1 MIRNLIFDFGKVLVD
16 FDFIA
21 FFRRIIPDEERLWA
35 FAPVLYNDD
44 LPQALDREERPF
56 DEIMQEVT
64 ERNPEYEHEIRTFC
78 RLYPDIVTGEVPG
91 MRDLL
96 TRLKAEGF
104 RLYGLTNWCSKVHIT
119 MKQYGIFQ
127 LLDGSII
134 SSEEHLIK
142 PEPAIYQR
150 LFDKY
155 SLKPEECLFTDDK
168 SENIEGARQLGMDG
182 IVFSNAEQYERE
194 LRRILK
200 EKKDHNRM
208 NYKE

>member
-35 FAPVLYNDD
+35 FAPVLYNDA

-56 DEIMQEVT
+56 DDIMQEVI
-64 ERNPEYEHEIRTFC
+64 ERNPEYEHELRAFC

-119 MKQYGIFQ
+119 MRQYGIFQ

-150 LFDKY
+150 LFDKFG
-155 SLKPEECLFTDDK
+155 LKPEECLFTDDK
-168 SENIEGARQLGMDG
+168 AENIEGGKQLGMDG

-194 LRRILK
+194 LQKILK
-200 EKKDHNRM
+200 EKNTIT
-208 NYKE
+208 E